1 MQKSKILFFKTRE
14 NCDAGSVSHTTTKV
28 LPCHLLSGLYLHP
41 VSLSLFVDPFRSIL
55 SQGPYSLHM
64 WTFPYQEEEAIAYQ
78 ADKLSTA
85 TNPDIVDSMAIS
97 FLLDHYSFPVVL
109 PSGFCQPESS
119 DRSVFGLNSTKS
131 AVGTKTT
138 PTLSKAKSFSVPD
151 HNPHTDSVRLTR
163 QPTVTGTSSDCLKS
177 FRENI
182 IRYSLN
188 LPHYLRNVDWVNRT
202 AVDEIH
208 WLLRNCT
215 PRELD
220 LTVALELISIDF
232 PDLTVRKL
240 AVQRLESLSNDEV
253 LKYLLQLVQVCEC
266 YWRKREHSKHYDGYG
281 IQWLTTK
288 AQ

>member
-1 MQKSKILFFKTRE
+1 MFFKKRE
-14 NCDAGSVSHTTTKV
+14 NSEAGSVSHTTTKV
-28 LPCHLLSGLYLHP
+28 LACHLLFCPYLHP
-41 VSLSLFVDPFRSIL
+41 VSLFLLVDPCRSVL

-85 TNPDIVDSMAIS
+85 TNPEVVDSMAIS
-97 FLLDHYSFPVVL
+97 FLLDRYSFPVVL
-109 PSGFCQPESS
+109 PSGFSQSESS
-119 DRSVFGLNSTKS
+119 DRSVSGLDSTKS
-131 AVGTKTT
+131 ALGTKAT
-138 PTLSKAKSFSVPD
+138 PTLSKAKSFSIPD
-151 HNPHTDSVRLTR
+151 HDPLTDSVGLTR
-163 QPTVTGTSSDCLKS
+163 QPTVIGASGDCLKS
-177 FRENI
+177 FRDNI

-188 LPHYLRNVDWVNRT
+188 LPHYLRNVDWSNRT
-202 AVDEIH
+202 AVEEIH
-208 WLLRNCT
+208 WLLGNCT

-266 YWRKREHSKHYDGYG
+266 HWRKREHSKHYDGYD
-281 IQWLTTK
+281 ICNLSHPLK
-288 AQ
+288 ADANF